1 MNGRI
6 VKIRSM
12 IVIGSLTLCLLL
24 CGHKEVET
32 ETASAVIGECVLYAG
47 ETDRE
52 AEVALKIRL
61 QGGDEFWIDGWE
73 KDGTERLFLPSVLRE
88 TEVSFGAEQLFLQE
102 GKQIIRTEQGKELM
116 VEVLF
121 GSHIPFACLS
131 TESGNLEFLQESKLH
146 QETGELYF
154 IGADGTVEYAGALT
168 KVKIRG
174 NATRMQPKSPFRIRL
189 QNGASLAGLG
199 NSKDYVLLAEYGDIS
214 LMRNKA
220 AMELANRTTE
230 RYEPDG
236 AYMDLYVNGTYMGVY
251 VLCEGV
257 MIGENRLDITDLE
270 KETEQL
276 NKQILESYGTFQV
289 QSERGT
295 LEKGYEIP
303 ENPKDITGG
312 YLLELE
318 YDGRYE
324 TDETTGFR
332 TDHGR
337 TLVIKEPAFA
347 SREQVEYI
355 QEQFQHVEDAMYGPD
370 YCVPEDGSELYEV
383 VDLESLVHK
392 YLVDEICMNTDLW
405 TSQFL
410 YKDQGD
416 EKFYFG
422 PMWDYDMAFGHYDT
436 GFSAEEFYAR
446 EHIWYGEVYD
456 YDAFRA
462 VLREE
467 YENHC
472 LPVLQD
478 LTGTKLQ
485 EWKGLLQDSAHMN
498 FLRWDI
504 HEIYERNSIIHTGDS
519 FEECVDFL
527 EIYIKERTEFLSSE
541 WLENP

>member
-337 TLVIKEPAFA
+337 TLVIKEPALL
-347 SREQVEYI
+347 
-355 QEQFQHVEDAMYGPD
+355 
-370 YCVPEDGSELYEV
+370 PEN
-383 VDLESLVHK
+383 K
-392 YLVDEICMNTDLW
+392 WNT
-405 TSQFL
+405 
-410 YKDQGD
+410 Y
-416 EKFYFG
+416 
-422 PMWDYDMAFGHYDT
+422 
-436 GFSAEEFYAR
+436 
-446 EHIWYGEVYD
+446 
-456 YDAFRA
+456 
-462 VLREE
+462 
-467 YENHC
+467 
-472 LPVLQD
+472 
-478 LTGTKLQ
+478 
-485 EWKGLLQDSAHMN
+485 
-498 FLRWDI
+498 
-504 HEIYERNSIIHTGDS
+504 RNSFSMWKMPCMGRITVCRKTVRNYMKWWIWNLWCINIWWMK
-519 FEECVDFL
+519 FA
-527 EIYIKERTEFLSSE
+527 
-541 WLENP
+541 